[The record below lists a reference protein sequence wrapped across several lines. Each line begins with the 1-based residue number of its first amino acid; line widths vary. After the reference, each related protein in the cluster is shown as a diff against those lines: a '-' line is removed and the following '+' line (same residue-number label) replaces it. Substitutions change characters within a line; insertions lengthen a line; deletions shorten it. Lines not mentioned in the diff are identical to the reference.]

1 MSFRER
7 LQSLFGT
14 KQPPRSTREI
24 AEFFNRASQD
34 EEHFPSKI
42 DPRIY
47 HVKLVLDHLAGS
59 RTVADVGCGKGRF
72 ARLVKD
78 ADPSRKVVCLD
89 LSETMLRHAGAGLER
104 VTASMTAIP
113 LAGGCCDAAYATES
127 LEHAVDIEGA
137 VRELC
142 RIVRPGGKILII
154 DKNAEHWGR
163 FKTPEWE
170 RWFDRREIERL
181 LKRDCRRAE
190 SRFISYWEDV
200 EPDGLFI
207 AWMAEK

>member
-1 MSFRER
+1 MSFRQR

-14 KQPPRSTREI
+14 KLPARSTREI
-24 AEFFNRASQD
+24 AEFFNRASHD

-104 VTASMTAIP
+104 VTSSMTAIP
-113 LAGGCCDAAYATES
+113 LADGCCDAGRNIGTARAGGGFGI
-127 LEHAVDIEGA
+127 AGIEYVECTIRCIIGTGN
-137 VRELC
+137 
-142 RIVRPGGKILII
+142 GG
-154 DKNAEHWGR
+154 D
-163 FKTPEWE
+163 
-170 RWFDRREIERL
+170 
-181 LKRDCRRAE
+181 
-190 SRFISYWEDV
+190 
-200 EPDGLFI
+200 
-207 AWMAEK
+207 